1 MHGRFETFISVHTIA
16 FPFEC
21 MTALTGLMFAGVP
34 EQFPQLRFAALEAGC
49 GWAPYLVDRMDEEF
63 EKRGSREA
71 PLLKL
76 KPSEYFKRGQF
87 YVTFELE
94 ERMLPYVIERLGAD
108 KILFSSDYPHWDTE
122 WPNAVKTFLSR
133 DDVSAAAKR
142 QILYDN
148 PQRFYGFSAD
158 TERRPETT

>member
-1 MHGRFETFISVHTIA
+1 
-16 FPFEC
+16 
-21 MTALTGLMFAGVP
+21 
-34 EQFPQLRFAALEAGC
+34 
-49 GWAPYLVDRMDEEF
+49 
-63 EKRGSREA
+63 
-71 PLLKL
+71 
-76 KPSEYFKRGQF
+76 
-87 YVTFELE
+87 
-94 ERMLPYVIERLGAD
+94 MLPYVIERLGAD